1 MDDFPIPEADRD
13 RIESMVAQYRHQIEN
28 LYRMAYLQGQIE
40 ISREAVAEMRRE
52 HPLVSGG
59 LAVQREIAQ

>member
-1 MDDFPIPEADRD
+1 MDNPQIPQVDRE

-40 ISREAVAEMRRE
+40 SETAARDALRARM
-52 HPLVSGG
+52 P
-59 LAVQREIAQ
+59 A